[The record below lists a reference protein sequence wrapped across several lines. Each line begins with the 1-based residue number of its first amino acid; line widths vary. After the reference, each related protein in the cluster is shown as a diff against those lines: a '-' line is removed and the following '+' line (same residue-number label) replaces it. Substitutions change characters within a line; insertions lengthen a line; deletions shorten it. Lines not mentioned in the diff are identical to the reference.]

1 MLETRERPGT
11 GHPEDAQSRANDE
24 LWARPDLVKAYATR
38 VLRPVEVTLL
48 VHYREALSG
57 RVLELGCGAGRLTGY
72 LSEIASSTHGLDISP
87 AMVAYCRRR
96 YPRATFGVGDLR
108 DVSAFKPGSFD
119 VIVASYNVIDVLGDA
134 ERAGVLEGI
143 HRVLRPGGLLI
154 MSSHNRA
161 NAPRRRLRDALAA
174 RNTVGLA
181 VSLFELP
188 RWLVNR
194 RRLRRFE
201 RNEPGYAILNDVS
214 QDFAALHYYI
224 TRDAQARQLK
234 DHAIELIECL
244 DLEGRRVEA
253 GEAARQTSELHY
265 VARACPDTAAMA

>member
-1 MLETRERPGT
+1 MIETGDRPGS

-38 VLRPVEVTLL
+38 ILRPVEVMLL
-48 VHYREALSG
+48 VRYRDALSG

-87 AMVAYCRRR
+87 AMVAYCRGR

-108 DVSAFKPGSFD
+108 DVSALEPGSFD

-134 ERAGVLEGI
+134 ERATVLAGI
-143 HRVLRPGGLLI
+143 HRVLQPGGLLI

-161 NAPRRRLRDALAA
+161 NARRRTLRDALAA
-174 RNTVGLA
+174 RNPVGLA
-181 VSLFELP
+181 VSMFELP

-194 RRLRRFE
+194 RRLRPFE

-224 TRDAQARQLK
+224 TRDAQARQLQ
-234 DHAIELIECL
+234 DHAFELIECL

-253 GEAARQTSELHY
+253 GDAARHTSELHY
-265 VARACPDTAAMA
+265 VARACPDAAATA